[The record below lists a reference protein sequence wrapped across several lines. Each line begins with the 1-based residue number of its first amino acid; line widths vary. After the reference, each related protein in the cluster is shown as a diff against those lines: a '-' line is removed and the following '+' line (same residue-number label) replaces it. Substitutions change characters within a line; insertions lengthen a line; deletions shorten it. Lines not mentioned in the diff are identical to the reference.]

1 MIPRTADCYLPLRHC
16 IRETKTHGRRNRI
29 REMCVELQGLLR
41 LPSQPADVA
50 ELMRRMTPPLTHRGP
65 DGEGF
70 DVASGI
76 ALGHRR
82 LSIID
87 LDLLIAND
95 RARRAISGLI
105 TSE

>member
-1 MIPRTADCYLPLRHC
+1 
-16 IRETKTHGRRNRI
+16 
-29 REMCVELQGLLR
+29 
-41 LPSQPADVA
+41 
-50 ELMRRMTPPLTHRGP
+50 MRRMTPPLTHRGP

-70 DVASGI
+70 DVASAI

-87 LDLLIAND
+87 LDLLIGND

>member
-1 MIPRTADCYLPLRHC
+1 
-16 IRETKTHGRRNRI
+16 
-29 REMCVELQGLLR
+29 
-41 LPSQPADVA
+41 
-50 ELMRRMTPPLTHRGP
+50 MRRMTPPLTHRGP

-70 DVASGI
+70 DVASAI
-76 ALGHRR
+76 ALGHWR

-87 LDLLIAND
+87 LDLLIGND